1 MDLSLR
7 GAFDNEGAARVTR
20 ALMSQLDKVPA
31 WRFAAEPT
39 RHPDNGRH
47 HPADRG

>member
-31 WRFAAEPT
+31 SRFAAEPT
-39 RHPDNGRH
+39 RHPDNGAA
-47 HPADRG
+47 PPG